1 ERLTGPGG
9 ALTVPAGPGP
19 TADAEGLDPAP
30 PAPLPAGTL
39 FVVATPIGNLE
50 DITLRALRVLRAV
63 DLVAAEDTRRTPSL
77 LQAYGAR
84 APLISYFEHN
94 QARRGPELLRRLQ
107 AGARVALVTD
117 AGTPGVS
124 DPGFRL
130 VRLCRDAGVPVV
142 PIPGASALVA
152 ALSAA
157 GIPADRFVFEGFPPA
172 TPGRRLTRLRA
183 LAALGRPV
191 VLYESPH
198 RLLATLEAVETVFGE
213 AEVVL
218 AREVTKRF
226 EEFRRGTASE
236 LRAALGAAGV
246 RGEVT
251 LVVNPRE
258 APSSADPAEGCSS
271 RRRSPPAAT
280 PRTSRRAACP
290 SSPIWA
296 SCAPGSWCASSPSG
310 SASPRPSAF
319 RSRSSIGS
327 PARSAPRSRRIR
339 PTPAAACR
347 PPRRSTRGWTP
358 SSRERPTP
366 PSSASF

>member
-1 ERLTGPGG
+1 MRHHPRRDPRHRTPHPRHRAQGGERLNGPGR
-9 ALTVPAGPGP
+9 ALAVPEPALG
-19 TADAEGLDPAP
+19 DDSLAP
-30 PAPLPAGTL
+30 PPAALPAGTL

-50 DITLRALRVLRAV
+50 DITLRALRVLREV
-63 DLVAAEDTRRTPSL
+63 DLVAAEDTRRTRAL
-77 LQAYGAR
+77 LEAHGVH

-107 AGARVALVTD
+107 GGARIALVTD

-142 PIPGASALVA
+142 PIPGPSALVA

-157 GIPADRFVFEGFPPA
+157 GVPADRFVFEGFLPMKA
-172 TPGRRLTRLRA
+172 GRRLNRLRD

-198 RLLATLEAVETVFGE
+198 RLLATLEAIEAVFGE

-226 EEFRRGTASE
+226 EEFRRGTAAS
-236 LRAALGAAGV
+236 LRAALAATGV

-251 LVVNPRE
+251 LVINPHE
-258 APSSADPAEGCSS
+258 
-271 RRRSPPAAT
+271 
-280 PRTSRRAACP
+280 
-290 SSPIWA
+290 
-296 SCAPGSWCASSPSG
+296 
-310 SASPRPSAF
+310 
-319 RSRSSIGS
+319 
-327 PARSAPRSRRIR
+327 
-339 PTPAAACR
+339 AAA
-347 PPRRSTRGWTP
+347 PDAAD
-358 SSRERPTP
+358 E
-366 PSSASF
+366 